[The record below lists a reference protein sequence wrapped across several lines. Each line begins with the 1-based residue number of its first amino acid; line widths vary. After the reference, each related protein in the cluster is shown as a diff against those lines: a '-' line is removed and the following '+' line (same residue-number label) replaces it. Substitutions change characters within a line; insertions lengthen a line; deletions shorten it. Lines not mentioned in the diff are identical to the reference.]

1 MLKSVY
7 FNLEIFKKRLRM
19 KEENILIVLH
29 EMRREVTDILSLIN
43 LFMPL
48 TITVSKLAESLGKD
62 NKTIRKHLEGNF
74 IKNVDYF
81 QEVKKGKIEIPR
93 ETALKV
99 VKYYVAKK
107 AKYV

>member
-1 MLKSVY
+1 MQEEKILT
-7 FNLEIFKKRLRM
+7 EIHK
-19 KEENILIVLH
+19 
-29 EMRREVTDILSLIN
+29 MRNEVTDILSMIN

-48 TITVSKLAESLGKD
+48 SMTVSKLAESLGKD

-74 IKNVDYF
+74 IKDVDYF

-99 VKYYVAKK
+99 VQYYVAKK
-107 AKYV
+107 AKHA